1 MVILLQKTNVD
12 GASTLSGSNMNL
24 MGVGAANNFLVKT
37 TVILAIAFAVVLI
50 VIDNNISKTNQK
62 RLVETEEK
70 IEMQ

>member
-50 VIDNNISKTNQK
+50 VIANNISKTNQK